1 MSSLGSSGVTE
12 ARDSMVRVR
21 GLVWRIA
28 FTLICV
34 VLAWRVGSLGVAR
47 LYEAGLDEKDAD
59 AARQVLDWH
68 GEHPEA
74 LYRLG
79 RSLLGRDPETARALL
94 TEAYRLNPSRAQP
107 LLALG
112 ALAVAEDDHA
122 RAEALVAAA
131 SALAPVSARVQE
143 DIAAYWASRG
153 RLDLAMT
160 HWSRAIEAGSP
171 RTRSIFETF
180 RRLLSTPEG
189 MAAFRDVARDPP
201 AWWEQ
206 FFVQTA
212 QGKSELGLVRQ
223 LYAMRRAT
231 GAVPLS
237 AEERTS
243 YVARLLRE
251 DEFEAAYLAWVNS
264 LLPAQRQQLGL
275 LFNGGFELPFTGFG
289 FDWHVV
295 KHDRASVSRAPVEG
309 SQGQALR
316 ILFRFSRTRFDH
328 FYQPLYL
335 APGAYRVSGRYLSD
349 KLYSESGLRW
359 VVNCRSPA
367 SGALGESTRIL
378 GSEEWTNFSF
388 EVEIPETCRLQEVR
402 LASADILRLDEAIDG
417 TLWFDDLV
425 IVRIEAM
432 SPLER
437 ARSAARLSADEAGE
451 GKEAD

>member
-21 GLVWRIA
+21 GLVWRIG

-47 LYEAGLDEKDAD
+47 LYEAGLDENGAD

-68 GEHPEA
+68 REQPEA

-79 RSLLGRDPETARALL
+79 LSLSGRDPETARALL
-94 TEAYRLNPSRAQP
+94 TEAYRLNPSRADP

-112 ALAVAEDDHA
+112 GLAVAEDDQA
-122 RAEALVAAA
+122 RAEGLVAAA

-153 RLDLAMT
+153 RLDLALT

-189 MAAFRDVARDPP
+189 IAAFRGVAREPP
-201 AWWEQ
+201 PWWEP
-206 FFVQTA
+206 FFAETA
-212 QGKSELGLVRQ
+212 QGKSELRLVRQ
-223 LYAMRRAT
+223 LYEMRR
-231 GAVPLS
+231 GPGVVPLS
-237 AEERTS
+237 AEERAS

-251 DEFEAAYLAWVNS
+251 EEFEAAYLAWVNS

-309 SQGQALR
+309 AQGQALR
-316 ILFRFSRTRFDH
+316 ILFRFSRTRFEH

-335 APGAYRVSGRYLSD
+335 APGAYRMTGRYRSD

-359 VVNCRSPA
+359 VVNCRSPE

-378 GSEEWTNFSF
+378 GSEEWTDFSF
-388 EVEIPETCRLQEVR
+388 EVEIPETCRHQEVR

-425 IVRIEAM
+425 VVRIDAI

-437 ARSAARLSADEAGE
+437 ARSAARVLSDEAGE
-451 GKEAD
+451 ERAPD